1 MLSISNC
8 HYLMSVI
15 THFLQGVTTK
25 AGPANKP
32 LASSKN
38 GASKMEE
45 SSSDTS
51 ESDSDDEEVKV

>member
-1 MLSISNC
+1 
-8 HYLMSVI
+8 MSVI